1 MWSMKKILI
10 IIGIVLSIS
19 IAPVQHS
26 SAQIPILEIIKAAVK
41 KVIKAVDLKIQRLQN
56 KTIWLQN
63 AQKTLENKMSK
74 LKLTEISDW
83 SKKQKELYAKYFDEL
98 WKVKNAISSY
108 QAVRDIVKKQIHLVQ
123 EYSKAFNLS
132 KQDKNFTADELN
144 YMQKVYTGIL
154 DESIKN
160 IDQIQLVINAFATQ
174 MTDAK
179 RLEIIHAAGNN
190 IEQNITDLRQF
201 NQQNIIISLQR
212 SKEKNDIDVVKKLYG
227 IE

>member
-19 IAPVQHS
+19 IAPVQHTN
-26 SAQIPILEIIKAAVK
+26 AQIPILEIIKAAVK

-108 QAVRDIVKKQIHLVQ
+108 QAVRDIIKKQVQLVQ

-179 RLEIIHAAGNN
+179 CLEIIHAAGNN